1 MIRRVLAPSPA
12 GPLASLWLP
21 AQQLWFCLTLTY
33 IHGWEA
39 KELAGR
45 LVVDLVEYERP
56 LYPEYQVVP
65 DLFTDTFRGHPVR
78 LVVDP
83 AAGVIVDRRDLAYD
97 CSPDFP
103 AHALEVTGHPYRD
116 FWMLGIS
123 AAGRPGRKFFDQ
135 LVRVDWDTECVDVYQ
150 APPRHYLGGE
160 PPVMLEPGRL
170 RNDCL
175 PVVRRRADL
184 RIVCCLRRLRCGSR
198 AGGSRAAAGAA
209 AAPLPLDV
217 SSALIR
223 GPEYPSPRRRPDF
236 ASGASPTLTTL
247 QGASPQSSTE
257 PARTRSAMAK
267 VYS

>member
-160 PPVMLEPGRL
+160 PPVMLEP
-170 RNDCL
+170 D
-175 PVVRRRADL
+175 RAGSGT
-184 RIVCCLRRLRCGSR
+184 IVCQSFD
-198 AGGSRAAAGAA
+198 AEQTSASFVAFDAFDVAAGPVARVPLP
-209 AAPLPLDV
+209 APLPLLFH
-217 SSALIR
+217 STF
-223 GPEYPSPRRRPDF
+223 RPH
-236 ASGASPTLTTL
+236 
-247 QGASPQSSTE
+247 
-257 PARTRSAMAK
+257 
-267 VYS
+267 